1 MTKQDI
7 DPKEQIA
14 LERFQMISDLLKDDI
29 DQAKMV
35 QLKKKIAADNN
46 ISVRTIE
53 RYYKAFREKGFS
65 GLCPASKKGRTAG
78 LPEGYDDLIQEA
90 IALRREVPSRS
101 VPLIIYTL
109 EAEGKAPPG

>member
-65 GLCPASKKGRTAG
+65 GLCPA
-78 LPEGYDDLIQEA
+78 
-90 IALRREVPSRS
+90 
-101 VPLIIYTL
+101 
-109 EAEGKAPPG
+109 